1 MSVDSLSRDTLA
13 ERTME
18 IYPLS
23 VATGRAIAS
32 FVGKLPDAPTQ
43 APEILSRD
51 LLMINVRTMIRN
63 IYGSMTKEQRN
74 RLDEYTVTEALVG
87 EMRIIETIVAEE
99 SDGHCRVM
107 FYHCTYTDI
116 IRKYT
121 RAIPKTANTVL
132 QKQAAAE
139 EHSVL
144 QYLAKDFQ
152 DSAPVA
158 KYNIDFPS
166 MDANAAILTH
176 YPIDLLQRYKFK
188 SLVLLESHT
197 GAIKPPIMWNTKL
210 WEGRDLEILPFDR
223 MTLQLFGDNVLFVPM
238 AVKIRQRVYQIA
250 KKNSWTPASTQ
261 ALAIYS
267 IEQNRDPALEA
278 LVKDLYRK

>member
-13 ERTME
+13 ERAME
-18 IYPLS
+18 VYPLS

-32 FVGKLPDAPTQ
+32 FVGKLPDAPATQ
-43 APEILSRD
+43 PDILNRD
-51 LLMINVRTMIRN
+51 LLLVNVRTLIRN
-63 IYGSMTKEQRN
+63 LYGSMNKEQRAK
-74 RLDEYTVTEALVG
+74 LEEFTVTEALVA
-87 EMRIIETIVAEE
+87 EMRIIETIIAEE
-99 SDGHCRVM
+99 SDGRCRVV

-116 IRKYT
+116 IRKFT

-139 EHSVL
+139 EHTVT
-144 QYLAKDFQ
+144 QYLFKDFK
-152 DSAPVA
+152 DNAPIE
-158 KYNIDFPS
+158 KYNVDFPS
-166 MDANAAILTH
+166 MDANTAILTH

-197 GAIKPPIMWNTKL
+197 GAIKPPMMWNTKL
-210 WEGRDLEILPFDR
+210 WEGRDLEIIPFDR

-238 AVKIRQRVYQIA
+238 AVKIRQRVYKVA
-250 KKNSWTPASTQ
+250 TKNGWTPASTQ
-261 ALAIYS
+261 ALVTYS
-267 IEQNRDPALEA
+267 IEQNRDPALEV